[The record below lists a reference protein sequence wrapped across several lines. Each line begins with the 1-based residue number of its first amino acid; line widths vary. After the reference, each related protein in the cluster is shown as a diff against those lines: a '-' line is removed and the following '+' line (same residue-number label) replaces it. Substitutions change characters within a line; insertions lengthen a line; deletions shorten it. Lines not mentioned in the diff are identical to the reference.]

1 MVTPEEEEAIR
12 KDNEYFMDDY
22 NDKGYMIDAV
32 VVGLIILACG
42 ILFIF
47 EILNL

>member
-1 MVTPEEEEAIR
+1 MTKEEEKAIQD
-12 KDNEYFMDDY
+12 DNKHFMDDY

-42 ILFIF
+42 VLFIY
-47 EILNL
+47 EVLNL